1 MTHQNVCKYYKF
13 GFCKYKDNCRKMHI
27 HEKCENRSC
36 EIKNCTLRHPRKC
49 SFYRDFKRCKFNEWC
64 KYDHFD
70 NDNDVQILR
79 NQLDENKRKIHD
91 LEEKIKSKDK
101 DIEDQIL
108 RIESIE
114 KSFTEEI
121 VVRLETLEKSI
132 IEKDKVIQELVN
144 KVESFEKKIPVDKLI
159 CKLCSFEAKS
169 VSGLKVHMRRKH
181 TYKDIETF
189 PIKCDFCDE
198 LLENRLK
205 LKRHMKEHSY
215 INAKYKCVDCDY
227 FCKSEL
233 EMEVHIGKDHSDGF
247 ECGLC
252 NSTENTLENLE
263 VHFLTCEI
271 FVCGDCDERIKTLD
285 GIKKHINEEH
295 SPITEYSIFFHSKLS
310 TDNFSEVK
318 TKSHYFKY
326 L

>member
-1 MTHQNVCKYYKF
+1 M
-13 GFCKYKDNCRKMHI
+13 
-27 HEKCENRSC
+27 
-36 EIKNCTLRHPRKC
+36 
-49 SFYRDFKRCKFNEWC
+49 
-64 KYDHFD
+64 
-70 NDNDVQILR
+70 
-79 NQLDENKRKIHD
+79 
-91 LEEKIKSKDK
+91 
-101 DIEDQIL
+101 
-108 RIESIE
+108 
-114 KSFTEEI
+114 
-121 VVRLETLEKSI
+121 
-132 IEKDKVIQELVN
+132 
-144 KVESFEKKIPVDKLI
+144 

-169 VSGLKVHMRRKH
+169 VSGLKIHMRRKH

-233 EMEVHIGKDHSDGF
+233 EMEVHIGKEHSDGF

-263 VHFLTCEI
+263 IHFLTCEI

-318 TKSHYFKY
+318 TKSHYLKY